1 LGYGLSAL
9 VPATVEIL
17 MSAAT
22 TMGILGGD
30 GFSLPIVTTAEV
42 VDVEIE
48 FTEPAKKAMNSTMG
62 DDDDTHVVIISAQ
75 SGGCSG
81 YMYDMKIVKDPQDDS
96 FQRIDVGDM
105 TVLVHNKDS
114 AMLNGIRVD
123 YKDTL
128 MGGGFQIDNPNA
140 DRSCGCGQSFG

>member
-1 LGYGLSAL
+1 
-9 VPATVEIL
+9 
-17 MSAAT
+17 
-22 TMGILGGD
+22 MGILGGE
-30 GFSLPIVTTAEV
+30 GFSLPVVTSAEV
-42 VDVEIE
+42 VDVQIE
-48 FTEPAKKAMNSTMG
+48 FTEPAKQAMKSTMG
-62 DDDDTHVVIISAQ
+62 KDGSTHVVIISAE

-81 YMYDMKIVKDPQDDS
+81 YMYDMQIVEDPNDDS
-96 FQRIDVGDM
+96 FQRMDVGGL

-114 AMLNGIRVD
+114 TMLSGIRVD

>member
-1 LGYGLSAL
+1 
-9 VPATVEIL
+9 
-17 MSAAT
+17 
-22 TMGILGGD
+22 MGILGGE
-30 GFSLPIVTTAEV
+30 GFSLPVVTSAEV
-42 VDVEIE
+42 VDVQIE
-48 FTEPAKKAMNSTMG
+48 FTEPAQQAMKSTMG
-62 DDDDTHVVIISAQ
+62 KDGSTHVVIISAE

-81 YMYDMKIVKDPQDDS
+81 YMYDMQIVEDPNDDS
-96 FQRIDVGDM
+96 FQRMDVGGL

-114 AMLNGIRVD
+114 EMLSGIRVD

>member
-1 LGYGLSAL
+1 
-9 VPATVEIL
+9 
-17 MSAAT
+17 
-22 TMGILGGD
+22 MGILGGE
-30 GFSLPIVTTAEV
+30 GFSLPVVTPTLV

-48 FTEPAKKAMNSTMG
+48 FTESAKQAMNSTMN
-62 DDDDTHVVIISAQ
+62 DDENTHVVIISAQ

-81 YMYDMKIVKDPQDDS
+81 YMYDMKIVEDPQDDS
-96 FQRIDVGDM
+96 FQRIDVGGM

-128 MGGGFQIDNPNA
+128 MGGGCQIDNPIA

>member
-1 LGYGLSAL
+1 
-9 VPATVEIL
+9 
-17 MSAAT
+17 
-22 TMGILGGD
+22 MGILGGE
-30 GFSLPIVTTAEV
+30 GFSLPVVTPTVV

-48 FTEPAKKAMNSTMG
+48 FTESAKQAMNSTMN
-62 DDDDTHVVIISAQ
+62 DDENTHVVIISAQ

-81 YMYDMKIVKDPQDDS
+81 YMYDMKIVEDPQDDS
-96 FQRIDVGDM
+96 FQRIDVGGM

-114 AMLNGIRVD
+114 TMLNGIRVD

>member
-1 LGYGLSAL
+1 
-9 VPATVEIL
+9 
-17 MSAAT
+17 
-22 TMGILGGD
+22 MGILGGE
-30 GFSLPIVTTAEV
+30 GFSLPVVTPTLV

-48 FTEPAKKAMNSTMG
+48 FTEAAKRAMNSTMN
-62 DDDDTHVVIISAQ
+62 DDGNTHVVIISAQ

-81 YMYDMKIVKDPQDDS
+81 YMYDMKIVEDPQDDS
-96 FQRIDVGDM
+96 FQRIDVEGM

-114 AMLNGIRVD
+114 TMLNGIRVD

>member
-1 LGYGLSAL
+1 
-9 VPATVEIL
+9 
-17 MSAAT
+17 
-22 TMGILGGD
+22 MGILGGE
-30 GFSLPIVTTAEV
+30 GFSLPVVTPTVV

-48 FTEPAKKAMNSTMG
+48 FTESAKQAMNSTMN
-62 DDDDTHVVIISAQ
+62 DDENTHVVIISAQ

-81 YMYDMKIVKDPQDDS
+81 YMYDMKIVEDPQDDS
-96 FQRIDVGDM
+96 FQRIDVGGM

-114 AMLNGIRVD
+114 TMLNGIRVD

-140 DRSCGCGQSFG
+140 DRSCGCGQSLG

>member
-1 LGYGLSAL
+1 
-9 VPATVEIL
+9 
-17 MSAAT
+17 
-22 TMGILGGD
+22 MGILGGE
-30 GFSLPIVTTAEV
+30 GFSLPVVTSAEV
-42 VDVEIE
+42 VDVQIE
-48 FTEPAKKAMNSTMG
+48 FTEPARLAMKSTMG
-62 DDDDTHVVIISAQ
+62 EDESTHVVIISAE

-81 YMYDMKIVKDPQDDS
+81 YMYDMQIVKDPNDKS
-96 FQRIDVGDM
+96 FQRLEVSGL

-114 AMLNGIRVD
+114 AMLSGIRVD

>member
-1 LGYGLSAL
+1 
-9 VPATVEIL
+9 
-17 MSAAT
+17 
-22 TMGILGGD
+22 MGILGGG
-30 GFSLPIVTTAEV
+30 GFSLPVVTPAVV

-48 FTEPAKKAMNSTMG
+48 FTEPAKQAMNSTMS
-62 DDDDTHVVIISAQ
+62 DDENTHVVIISAQ

-81 YMYDMKIVKDPQDDS
+81 YMYDMKIVEDPQDDS
-96 FQRIDVGDM
+96 FQRIDVGGM

>member
-1 LGYGLSAL
+1 
-9 VPATVEIL
+9 
-17 MSAAT
+17 
-22 TMGILGGD
+22 
-30 GFSLPIVTTAEV
+30 V

-48 FTEPAKKAMNSTMG
+48 FTEPAKRAMNSTMS
-62 DDDDTHVVIISAQ
+62 DDENTHVVIISAQ

-81 YMYDMKIVKDPQDDS
+81 YMYDMKIVEDPQDDS
-96 FQRIDVGDM
+96 FQRIDVGGM

-114 AMLNGIRVD
+114 TMLNGIRVD